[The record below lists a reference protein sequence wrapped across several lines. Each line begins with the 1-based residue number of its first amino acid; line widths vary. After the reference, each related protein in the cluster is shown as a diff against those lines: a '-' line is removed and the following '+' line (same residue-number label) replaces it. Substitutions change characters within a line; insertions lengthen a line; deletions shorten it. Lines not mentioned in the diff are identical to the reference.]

1 MPTFPNRKAQ
11 NSQKRQLQAILD
23 TYRYSTSAFVPSKT
37 HKVRKIHSY
46 NDLRKL
52 AKQHFCCS
60 SSPSVELAYRQSGT
74 STLDGFYTKRLLSVR
89 GGTTVSRDCSLIA
102 IFADT
107 ATYLP
112 LKIHGVTWH
121 FPASAEA
128 TLSEDPQR
136 LVANCTYHSL
146 YLKKKNRTRANTY
159 CSSDLQREVVE
170 VM

>member
-1 MPTFPNRKAQ
+1 MTQANYIRK
-11 NSQKRQLQAILD
+11 
-23 TYRYSTSAFVPSKT
+23 TYVCA
-37 HKVRKIHSY
+37 
-46 NDLRKL
+46 
-52 AKQHFCCS
+52 
-60 SSPSVELAYRQSGT
+60 
-74 STLDGFYTKRLLSVR
+74 R
-89 GGTTVSRDCSLIA
+89 GGTTVSRDRSLIA